1 MRLQSLKRAMT
12 GLVLAVSAM
21 AATGPAAAGE
31 AQAAAD
37 RVPAAAW
44 EQVLPG
50 INREAGSLA
59 GQAGEVTLVHFW
71 ADWCGPCKTELP
83 RLETFFREAYPALQD
98 EGVRLVTVSNDF
110 SRGGAEKVISRYD
123 LSVPVYFDP
132 GQDLTKALG
141 RTRALPLTVIVG
153 ADRQVQHVHLG
164 PMEWTAKA
172 IRNAVE
178 NLDAGGA

>member
-1 MRLQSLKRAMT
+1 MT
-12 GLVLAVSAM
+12 GLLLATAV
-21 AATGPAAAGE
+21 AAGGAE
-31 AQAAAD
+31 AEDANGQD
-37 RVPAAAW
+37 GGERVPAAVW
-44 EQVLPG
+44 ERTLPG
-50 INREAGSLA
+50 INRDSGSLA

-83 RLETFFREAYPALQD
+83 RLETFFREVYPALKE

-110 SRGGAEKVISRYD
+110 SRSGAQKVISRYD

-132 GQDLTKALG
+132 GQEMTKALG

-153 ADRQVQHVHLG
+153 TDRRVRHVHLG
-164 PMEWTAKA
+164 PMDWTAED
-172 IRNAVE
+172 IRDAVE